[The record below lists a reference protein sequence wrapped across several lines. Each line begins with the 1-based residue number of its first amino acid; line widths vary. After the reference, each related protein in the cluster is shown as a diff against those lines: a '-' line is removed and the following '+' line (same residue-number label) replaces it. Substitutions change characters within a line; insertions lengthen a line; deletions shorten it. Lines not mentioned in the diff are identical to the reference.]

1 MINLLLAVLCSSLV
15 SIIMRLSEGRVK
27 GRVSMLAMNYLMCMA
42 VAGSLMGFGNIAPA
56 IDGVGRTA
64 ALGLFNGVLYLAS
77 FILLQLNVR
86 KNGVVLSSIFMRLGL
101 LVPMVLS
108 VIAFGERPGAVQI
121 AGFGIAVAAILLI
134 NSEKQQTQMSF
145 RAGLILLL
153 LIGGCADGMSKV
165 FEEVGNSAL
174 SSQFLFYTFGAA
186 LILCVGLMLCRRER
200 PGLKEAAFGLL
211 IGVPNY
217 FSSRFL
223 LLALKDIPAVIAYP
237 TVSVATIVLVSLAGV
252 CFFRERLGRRQW
264 IAIGAILV
272 SLVLLNI

>member
-15 SIIMRLSEGRVK
+15 SIIMRLSEGHVK
-27 GRVSMLAMNYLMCMA
+27 GRVSMLGMNYLMCMT
-42 VAGSLMGFGNIAPA
+42 VAGSLMGFGNIAPQA
-56 IDGVGRTA
+56 EGLGRTA

-101 LVPMVLS
+101 LVPMLLS
-108 VIAFGERPGAVQI
+108 ILVFGERPGAAQI
-121 AGFGIAVAAILLI
+121 VGFTIAVAAILLI
-134 NSEKQQTQMSF
+134 NTEKNGTQMSF

-165 FEEVGNSAL
+165 FEELGNSAL
-174 SSQFLFYTFGAA
+174 SSQFLFYTFGTA
-186 LILCVGLMLCRRER
+186 LVLCIALMLLRRER
-200 PGLKEAAFGLL
+200 PGLREAAFGLL
-211 IGVPNY
+211 IGIPNY

-223 LLALKDIPAVIAYP
+223 LMALKDVPAVIAYP

-252 CFFRERLGRRQW
+252 CFFRERLGKRQW

-272 SLVLLNI
+272 SLVLLNL